1 MYTRP
6 GKWWSVFCPFYFTRR
21 LVGRLLGVKNQN
33 KMEKI
38 RRPVVYKKKR
48 VQLLGLYLGP
58 FVYFL
63 SFVPK
68 KKQKS
73 RQKRNADDAAHWR
86 KTNKPNG
93 GAPERFFLSRQ
104 LDS

>member
-1 MYTRP
+1 M
-6 GKWWSVFCPFYFTRR
+6 
-21 LVGRLLGVKNQN
+21 GVKNKN

-38 RRPVVYKKKR
+38 RRPVVYKKSPAAAMA
-48 VQLLGLYLGP
+48 GLYLGP

-63 SFVPK
+63 SFVK
-68 KKQKS
+68 KKKDKKS

-86 KTNKPNG
+86 KNQQTNG
-93 GAPERFFLSRQ
+93 GAPERFLSRQ